1 MRKITV
7 KVAEKKRQLLDIQ
20 TPVIRL
26 DAALKLANAVSTGGQ
41 AKFVIQD
48 GLVRVNGEVCTQR
61 GKKLRNG
68 DIFVF
73 ERIEYE
79 VRQCT

>member
-1 MRKITV
+1 MKIKV
-7 KVAEKKRQLLDIQ
+7 KVAEKQRRILEIS

-26 DAALKLANAVSTGGQ
+26 DAALKLSNAVSTGGQ

-48 GLVRVNGEVCTQR
+48 GFVRVNGEVCTQR
-61 GKKLRNG
+61 GKKLRAG
-68 DIFVF
+68 DIFMF
-73 ERIEYE
+73 EHVVYE

>member
-1 MRKITV
+1 MKIKV
-7 KVAEKKRQLLDIQ
+7 KVAEKQRKLLKIS

-26 DAALKLANAVSTGGQ
+26 DAALKLSNAVSTGGQ

-61 GKKLRNG
+61 
-68 DIFVF
+68 
-73 ERIEYE
+73 
-79 VRQCT
+79 

>member
-1 MRKITV
+1 MKIKV
-7 KVAEKKRQLLDIQ
+7 KIAEKQRRILFIS

-26 DAALKLANAVSTGGQ
+26 DAALKLSNAVSTGGQ

-61 GKKLRNG
+61 GKKLRTG
-68 DIFVF
+68 DIFLF
-73 ERIEYE
+73 EHVAYE

>member
-1 MRKITV
+1 MKIKV
-7 KVAEKKRQLLDIQ
+7 KVAEKQRRILEIS

-26 DAALKLANAVSTGGQ
+26 DAALKLSNAVSTGGQ

-48 GLVRVNGEVCTQR
+48 GFVRVNGEVCTQR
-61 GKKLRNG
+61 GKKLRAG
-68 DIFVF
+68 DIFTF
-73 ERIEYE
+73 EHIAYE

>member
-1 MRKITV
+1 MKLKVKI
-7 KVAEKKRQLLDIQ
+7 AEKQRRILSIS

-26 DAALKLANAVSTGGQ
+26 DAALKLSNAVSTGGQ

-61 GKKLRNG
+61 GKKLRTG
-68 DIFVF
+68 DIFLF
-73 ERIEYE
+73 EHVAYE

>member
-1 MRKITV
+1 MKIKV
-7 KVAEKKRQLLDIQ
+7 KVAEKQRRILEIS

-26 DAALKLANAVSTGGQ
+26 DAALKLSNAVSTGGQ

-48 GLVRVNGEVCTQR
+48 GFVRVNGEVCTQR
-61 GKKLRNG
+61 GKKLRTG
-68 DIFVF
+68 DIFTF
-73 ERIEYE
+73 EHTAYE

>member
-7 KVAEKKRQLLDIQ
+7 KIAEKKRQLLEIQ

-26 DAALKLANAVSTGGQ
+26 DAALKLSNAVSTGGQ

-48 GLVRVNGEVCTQR
+48 GLVRVNGEVCMQR
-61 GKKLRNG
+61 GKKLRDG

-73 ERIEYE
+73 ERTEYE
-79 VRQCT
+79 VHQCM